1 MKVAQIA
8 DFLNTVKGEYLGTDT
23 IIEEDLRNFVDFGR
37 AFTATA
43 TNDDTDRFM
52 KKLGDKCAKQI
63 FSDREYKAKLP
74 FIVRDGSEWGS
85 VVEKTRIK
93 PRDFEENFV
102 WELQAGEKYDEFLT
116 FKPNDALVKYYNS
129 KVTYRIPLEITR
141 KQVRESMINADS
153 FVRFVNALEVNVAN
167 QLEMAYEIMGMRLIN
182 GMIAHRAHNGKTV
195 PLLAMFNSTRAETDK
210 ITVNDVINGNPE
222 FLRFAARTIMD
233 YSSMLEKMST
243 KYNDG
248 SIQTFTKKPEQYL
261 TMLSIFDNIISTELY
276 SQTYHD
282 DFLRIAQHDTVPY
295 WQATNE
301 SNSLAARSRVKAKP
315 IGEDDTPYTDV
326 PYVVGILR
334 DRDALAIFN
343 FDNEVTTFT
352 NPSTRVTRYNYFND
366 MSLFA
371 DTSENFVV
379 FTLNNFS

>member
-8 DFLNTVKGEYLGTDT
+8 EFLNDVKGEYLGENT
-23 IIEEDLRNFVDFGR
+23 IISEDLSNFVDFGR

-74 FIVRDGSEWGS
+74 FIVRDGAEWGS

-93 PRDFEENFV
+93 PRDFEDNFV
-102 WELQAGEKYDEFLT
+102 WELEAGEKYDEFLT

-129 KVTYRIPLEITR
+129 KVTYRIPLEISR
-141 KQVRESMINADS
+141 KQVRESMINVDS

-167 QLEMAYEIMGMRLIN
+167 QLEMAYEIMGMRLVN
-182 GMIAHRAHNGKTV
+182 GMIAHRAKNNKEV
-195 PLLAMFNSTRAETDK
+195 KLLTLFNSTRATADQ
-210 ITVNDVINGNPE
+210 ITINDVINGDPA

-248 SIQTFTKKPEQYL
+248 EIQTFTKKPEQYL
-261 TMLSIFDNIISTELY
+261 TMLSIFDSIISTELY

-282 DFLRIAQHDTVPY
+282 DFLRIAQHDNIPY
-295 WQATNE
+295 WQATDANDT
-301 SNSLAARSRVKAKP
+301 LTARSKIIAKP
-315 IGEDDTPYTDV
+315 IGTDETATTV
-326 PYVVGILR
+326 NNVVGILR

-343 FDNEVTTFT
+343 FENDVTTFT

-379 FTLNNFS
+379 FTLN

>member
-8 DFLNTVKGEYLGTDT
+8 EFLNDVKGEYFGEDT
-23 IIEEDLRNFVDFGR
+23 IISEDLSNFVDFGR

-43 TNDDTDRFM
+43 TNEDTDRFM

-74 FIVRDGSEWGS
+74 FIVRDGAEWGS

-93 PRDFEENFV
+93 PRDFEDNFV
-102 WELQAGEKYDEFLT
+102 WELEAGEKYDEFLT

-129 KVTYRIPLEITR
+129 KVTYRIPLEISR
-141 KQVRESMINADS
+141 KQVRESMINVDS

-167 QLEMAYEIMGMRLIN
+167 QLEMAYEIMGMRLVN
-182 GMIAHRAHNGKTV
+182 GMIAHRVKNNKEIK
-195 PLLAMFNSTRAETDK
+195 LLTRFNSTRAAADQ

-233 YSSMLEKMST
+233 TSSLLEKMAT

-248 SIQTFTKKPEQYL
+248 EIQTFTKKPEQYL
-261 TMLSIFDNIISTELY
+261 TMLSIFDSIISTELY

-282 DFLRIAQHDTVPY
+282 DFLRIAQHDNIPY
-295 WQATNE
+295 WQATDANDT
-301 SNSLAARSRVKAKP
+301 LTARSKIIAKP
-315 IGEDDTPYTDV
+315 IGTDETATTV
-326 PYVVGILR
+326 NNVVGILR

-343 FDNEVTTFT
+343 FENDVTTFT

-379 FTLNNFS
+379 FTLN

>member
-8 DFLNTVKGEYLGTDT
+8 EFLNTVKGEYLGEDT
-23 IIEEDLRNFVDFGR
+23 IISEDLSNFVDFGR

-74 FIVRDGSEWGS
+74 FIVRDGAEWGS

-93 PRDFEENFV
+93 PRDFEDNFV
-102 WELQAGEKYDEFLT
+102 WELEAGEKYDEFLT

-129 KVTYRIPLEITR
+129 KVTYRIPLEISR

-167 QLEMAYEIMGMRLIN
+167 QLEMAYEIMGMRLVN
-182 GMIAHRAHNGKTV
+182 GMIAHRAKNNKEIK
-195 PLLAMFNSTRAETDK
+195 LLTRFNSTRAAADQ

-233 YSSMLEKMST
+233 TSSLLEKMAT

-248 SIQTFTKKPEQYL
+248 EIQTFTKKPEQYL
-261 TMLSIFDNIISTELY
+261 TMLSIFDSIISTELY

-282 DFLRIAQHDTVPY
+282 DFLRIAQHDNIPY
-295 WQATNE
+295 WQATDANDT
-301 SNSLAARSRVKAKP
+301 LTARSKIIAKP
-315 IGEDDTPYTDV
+315 IGTDETATTV
-326 PYVVGILR
+326 NNVVGILR

-343 FDNEVTTFT
+343 FENDVTAFT

-379 FTLNNFS
+379 FTLN